1 VRDALEGPPVGV
13 AGGDKRGQDQHGE
26 AALVDRLTRQPVE
39 HLGPDPAGLAREP
52 AGLDPVRQ
60 LGIRPAVPDQRVR

>member
-1 VRDALEGPPVGV
+1 M
-13 AGGDKRGQDQHGE
+13 
-26 AALVDRLTRQPVE
+26 DRPTRQPVE
-39 HLGPDPAGLAREP
+39 HLGPDPAGLASEP